1 MEITKQSLEQSLKE
15 KNDVVSQLT
24 SKTQELQEV
33 SNKLLVK
40 VKPSALIIYIVSLL
54 IHLYTSSD
62 KRQSCEFLCIKN
74 YLATLF
80 NHAGFK
86 RGLWIVTVPESF
98 RFLRYG
104 F

>member
-40 VKPSALIIYIVSLL
+40 VKPSAFIINLVSLL
-54 IHLYTSSD
+54 IHLYASSE

-74 YLATLF
+74 Y
-80 NHAGFK
+80 
-86 RGLWIVTVPESF
+86 
-98 RFLRYG
+98 
-104 F
+104 

>member
-54 IHLYTSSD
+54 IYLYASSER
-62 KRQSCEFLCIKN
+62 RQSCEFLCINN
-74 YLATLF
+74 YNLATL
-80 NHAGFK
+80 
-86 RGLWIVTVPESF
+86 LYPC
-98 RFLRYG
+98 RFQEVSMDCYCT
-104 F
+104 

>member
-40 VKPSALIIYIVSLL
+40 VKSSSLIIYIVSLL
-54 IHLYTSSD
+54 IYLYSSSERRKICD
-62 KRQSCEFLCIKN
+62 FLCINN
-74 YLATLF
+74 YKQPFYTWQVPRGVFGLF
-80 NHAGFK
+80 MSLQVSVF
-86 RGLWIVTVPESF
+86 
-98 RFLRYG
+98 
-104 F
+104 